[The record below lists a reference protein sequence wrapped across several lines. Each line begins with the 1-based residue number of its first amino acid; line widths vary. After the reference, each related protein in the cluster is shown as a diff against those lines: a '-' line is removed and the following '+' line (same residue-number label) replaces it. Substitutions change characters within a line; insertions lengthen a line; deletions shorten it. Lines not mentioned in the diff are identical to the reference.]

1 MNFVA
6 LLLGLSVERLLT
18 NLFHLREF
26 RWLDPIFDWLTAKLR
41 DQSRTGAVVGVVVST
56 TLIVLPVAF
65 ASGMLSGTLFQVPYF
80 VLAVFVLLFSL
91 GPRDL
96 KTEVDEYCMA
106 AKDVNE
112 AEIGR
117 VARELW
123 EGDVQGD
130 PEVHAR
136 LVRRAIFI
144 QANNRI
150 FAVVF
155 WFLLLGPTGAWL
167 FRVLDLMRRRLAFEY
182 NRTEHDFC
190 NTALVWAVRSVH
202 GVFAWLPARVL
213 IFTYGMAGSFDG
225 AIAAWRA
232 YLRKNEDEFF
242 RATNDLLDCVGDG
255 ASGGLPEDPASTP
268 PDYPA
273 VAKFAAAAMDL
284 VSRTLWLVWCPA
296 IAIMT
301 LTDLLS

>member
-26 RWLDPIFDWLTAKLR
+26 RWLDPLFDWLTAKLK
-41 DQSRTGAVVGVVVST
+41 DQSRTGAVIGVAIST
-56 TLIVLPVAF
+56 FLIVLPVAL
-65 ASGMLSGTLFQVPYF
+65 ASATLSGTLFQVPYF
-80 VLAVFVLLFSL
+80 LLAVLVLLFSL

-96 KTEVDEYCMA
+96 KKEVDEYCAA
-106 AKDVNE
+106 AKEGNQVE
-112 AEIGR
+112 VGR

-123 EGDVQGD
+123 EGDLQDD
-130 PEVHAR
+130 PEIQIR
-136 LVRRAIFI
+136 RVRRAIYI

-232 YLRKNEDEFF
+232 YLRRNEEEFF

-255 ASGGLPEDPASTP
+255 ATGGLPEDLSATALDSP
-268 PDYPA
+268 
-273 VAKFAAAAMDL
+273 AAANYVGLAMDL
-284 VSRTLWLVWCPA
+284 VGRTLWLVWCPA